1 MSGRW
6 FAVTAVLALT
16 ALSAHAAD
24 PARSRD
30 AALPLDETALRAM
43 FDLAPGVVPT
53 DGGGTTVTGF
63 AVDVIVARIG
73 EDGKIVKACVDT
85 HEAAEKFFTAPIEK
99 VAKAEAQDQ

>member
-1 MSGRW
+1 MSRRW

-24 PARSRD
+24 PARSRE

-43 FDLAPGVVPT
+43 FDLAPGVVAT
-53 DGGGTTVTGF
+53 EGGGTTVSGY

-85 HEAAEKFFTAPIEK
+85 HEAAAKFFTAPIEK
-99 VAKAEAQDQ
+99 VAKPEAQNQ